1 MSKHKSKG
9 PKVIAAPDP
18 EMKTIEQS
26 NALSDIK
33 NRRGMLSTL
42 LGAAE
47 VVKGPQSNAYGF
59 TGKEAVNAAEEY
71 KKNNSVDNFYN
82 QVKSEGYGSD
92 AGFLKKALRK
102 VEARRRYNEG
112 LEKASGFQTYSKTEN
127 NASSVSGTRKKASA
141 SAILGS

>member
-42 LGAAE
+42 LGVADVA
-47 VVKGPQSNAYGF
+47 KGPQSNAYGF
-59 TGKEAVNAAEEY
+59 TGKEGTNAAEEF
-71 KKNNSVDNFYN
+71 KKSNSVNSFYN
-82 QVKSEGYGSD
+82 QLKSEGYASD
-92 AGFLKKALRK
+92 AGVLKKGLRK
-102 VEARRRYNEG
+102 IEAKRRYNEG
-112 LEKASGFQTYSKTEN
+112 LEKASGFQTYSQTEK
-127 NASSVSGTRKKASA
+127 NAASVSGTRKKAST